1 MDQQAFPVPR
11 WTTAAPVLAVTA
23 LVLLVAFEM
32 PSWVIACTIPLL
44 AAAVLSAVEHADVIG
59 HRTGEPYG
67 SLVLAVAV
75 TVIEVGLIV
84 ALMSS
89 GGDAASTLPRDTVF
103 AAVMICTAGIVGV
116 SMVVGAP
123 KTGFTTFNAEGCRAG
138 LAVIATISA
147 LGLVLPSFTES
158 RPGGEYSPF
167 QLGFA
172 AVGSLALWGLF
183 VLTQTVR
190 HRHFFLEDN
199 EHETE
204 HRDPLHHYDDELPS
218 SSEAI
223 RSVLLLLIALLG
235 VVGLAKVQ
243 SKLMEDAVASAG
255 LPHAVVGV
263 VIALVV
269 LMPEGLTAIR
279 AARRGSQQTAFNLAY
294 GSAIASIGLTIP
306 VMATI
311 SPWLPVPLELGLEP
325 RHVVLLGLTLVI
337 SILTIVPGRA
347 TRLQGGVHLVVF
359 FAFLALSI
367 NP

>member
-1 MDQQAFPVPR
+1 
-11 WTTAAPVLAVTA
+11 VLAVTA
-23 LVLLVAFEM
+23 LVLLVAFDL
-32 PSWVIACTIPLL
+32 PDLVIACTIPLL

-103 AAVMICTAGIVGV
+103 AAVMICTAGIVGA
-116 SMVVGAP
+116 SMVIGAP
-123 KTGFTTFNAEGCRAG
+123 PNGFTTFNPEGCRAG
-138 LAVIATISA
+138 LATIATIATLS
-147 LGLVLPSFTES
+147 LVLPSYTES
-158 RPGGEYSPF
+158 RPGPEFSPF

-172 AVGSLALWGLF
+172 AVASLALWGMF

-190 HRHFFLEDN
+190 HRRFFLDEDHPE
-199 EHETE
+199 EHA
-204 HRDPLHHYDDELPS
+204 DPLQRYDDSAPS
-218 SSEAI
+218 SSEAL
-223 RSVLLLLIALLG
+223 RSVLLLLVALLG

-243 SKLMEDAVASAG
+243 SKLMEDAVSAAG

-269 LMPEGLTAIR
+269 LLPEGLTALR

-306 VMATI
+306 VLAAL
-311 SPWLPVPLELGLEP
+311 SPWIPVPLELGLEP
-325 RHVVLLGLTLVI
+325 RHVVLLALTIII

-347 TRLQGGVHLVVF
+347 TRLQGGVHLVVLL
-359 FAFLALSI
+359 AFIALSI

>member
-1 MDQQAFPVPR
+1 MDDR
-11 WTTAAPVLAVTA
+11 APALAVTA
-23 LVLLVAFEM
+23 LVLSVAFEF
-32 PSWVIACTIPLL
+32 PSLVIACTIPLL
-44 AAAVLSAVEHADVIG
+44 ALAVLAAVEHADVIG

-89 GGDAASTLPRDTVF
+89 GGEAAATLPRDTVF
-103 AAVMICTAGIVGV
+103 AALMICCNGIVGI
-116 SMVVGAP
+116 SMVIGAP
-123 KTGFTTFNAEGCRAG
+123 RDGFTTFNPEGCRAG
-138 LAVIATISA
+138 LATIATIATLS
-147 LGLVLPSFTES
+147 LVLPAFTES
-158 RPGGEYSPF
+158 RSGPEFSPF

-172 AVGSLALWGLF
+172 AVASLSLWGLF

-190 HRHFFLEDN
+190 HRGFFLDELHPDD
-199 EHETE
+199 EVG
-204 HRDPLHHYDDELPS
+204 DPLHHYREAPS
-218 SSEAI
+218 TIEAV
-223 RSVLLLLIALLG
+223 RSGLLLVIALVG
-235 VVGLAKVQ
+235 VVGLAKLQ
-243 SKLMEDAVASAG
+243 SKLLEDGVASVG

-306 VMATI
+306 VLALL
-311 SPWLPVPLELGLEP
+311 SPWIPVPLHLGLEP
-325 RHVVLLGLTLVI
+325 VHVVLLTLTFII

-347 TRLQGGVHLVVF
+347 TRLQGGVHLVVML
-359 FAFLALSI
+359 AFIALSI

>member
-1 MDQQAFPVPR
+1 MDPKALPVPR
-11 WTTAAPVLAVTA
+11 WTTAAPALAVLA
-23 LVLLVAFEM
+23 LIILVAFDL
-32 PSWVIACTIPLL
+32 PALVVACTIPLL

-67 SLVLAVAV
+67 SLVLALAV

-89 GGDAASTLPRDTVF
+89 GGEAASTLPRDTVF
-103 AAVMICTAGIVGV
+103 AAVMICTAGIVGA
-116 SMVVGAP
+116 SMLIGAP
-123 KTGFTTFNAEGCRAG
+123 ANGFTTFNSEGCRAG
-138 LAVIATISA
+138 LATIATIA
-147 LGLVLPSFTES
+147 TLGLVLPSFTES
-158 RPGGEYSPF
+158 RPGPEFSPF

-172 AVGSLALWGLF
+172 AIASLTLWALF

-190 HRHFFLEDN
+190 HREFFLDEDLPE
-199 EHETE
+199 EHA
-204 HRDPLHHYDDELPS
+204 DPLHRYDDSAPS
-218 SSEAI
+218 TNEAI
-223 RSVLLLLIALLG
+223 RSVLLLLIALVG

-263 VIALVV
+263 VIVLVV
-269 LMPEGLTAIR
+269 LMPEALTALR

-306 VMATI
+306 VLAAM
-311 SPWLPVPLELGLEP
+311 SPWIPVPLDLGLEP
-325 RHVVLLGLTLVI
+325 RHVVLLVLTIVI

-347 TRLQGGVHLVVF
+347 TRLQGAIHLVVF